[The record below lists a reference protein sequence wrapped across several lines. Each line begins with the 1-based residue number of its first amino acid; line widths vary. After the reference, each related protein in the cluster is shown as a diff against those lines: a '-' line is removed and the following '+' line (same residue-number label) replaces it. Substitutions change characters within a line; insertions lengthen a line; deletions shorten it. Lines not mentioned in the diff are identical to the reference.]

1 MIIAELMK
9 DKRKSKESQKK
20 KIAPGVKW
28 MIIDN

>member
-20 KIAPGVKW
+20 KNCPRRE
-28 MIIDN
+28 MDDN